1 MVAKYTR
8 LLEQRITNNKTGEI
22 WTIQDVPNT
31 WRNKTRNKVIDD
43 GYFFDEDG
51 TARPVE

>member
-22 WTIQDVPNT
+22 WKIQDVPNT
-31 WRNKTRNKVIDD
+31 WRNKTRDRVESE
-43 GYFFDEDG
+43 GYYFDEDG